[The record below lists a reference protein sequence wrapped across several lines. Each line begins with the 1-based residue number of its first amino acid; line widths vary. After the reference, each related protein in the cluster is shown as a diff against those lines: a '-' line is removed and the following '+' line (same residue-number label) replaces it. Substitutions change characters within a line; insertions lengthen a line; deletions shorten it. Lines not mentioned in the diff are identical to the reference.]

1 MQATRRASRVD
12 GMTERTDR
20 KLIATGVVGTVI
32 AALCCFT
39 PILVVLLGAVG
50 LSAWLG
56 WLDYV
61 LLPALA
67 FFIGLTIYAVW
78 RRQRRRASQ
87 ENG

>member
-1 MQATRRASRVD
+1 MQATRRVSRVD

-67 FFIGLTIYAVW
+67 FFVALTVYAVW
-78 RRQRRRASQ
+78 RRQRRQTTRTD
-87 ENG
+87 G